1 MRKNDDGFGIVIIYT
16 VASIFLV
23 ILMCALLFWVDV
35 NSASKYNNGFCK
47 ECSKG
52 KYYIIND
59 YIYGGNEYLD
69 FKCDNCGYVERGV
82 LKNSL
87 AEINK

>member
-16 VASIFLV
+16 AVSIFLV
-23 ILMCALLFWVDV
+23 ILVGIFLFWTDA
-35 NSASKYNNGFCK
+35 NSVSKYNNGFCK
-47 ECSKG
+47 ECSNG

-59 YIYGGNEYLD
+59 YIYGGYEYVNL
-69 FKCDNCGYVERGV
+69 KCDNCGYIVRSV

-87 AEINK
+87 AEN